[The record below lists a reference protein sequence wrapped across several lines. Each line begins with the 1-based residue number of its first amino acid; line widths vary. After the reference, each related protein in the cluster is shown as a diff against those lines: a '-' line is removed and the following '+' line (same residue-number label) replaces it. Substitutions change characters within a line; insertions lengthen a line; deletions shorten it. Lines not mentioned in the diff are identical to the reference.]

1 MLKPIGILSVFSL
14 GLVFACKTMDKHP
27 SDLQAARE
35 AIYDTTVLKAPLQ
48 GTQENFSRLVI
59 FGDSLSD
66 EYWLARTTLGIVP
79 NRSYYRGRF
88 SNGPLWTEYLGEGLS
103 IPRLNLATGAAT
115 TIDDNSLLREKIP
128 VVGQVA
134 FPKSIDSSVDDHLRS
149 RDFKTD
155 GTLFII
161 WGGPN
166 DFFGGSI
173 NPGQVA
179 QNIASSTEKLL
190 KAGAKLLFVPGMFDL
205 SRLPKNVPGTTRPDD
220 AVLAKATVE
229 FNELLQKNLSDL
241 RKAYPAAR
249 IISSNPGAM
258 VERIMQNK
266 ALFDLDNTQ
275 DACYVGG
282 FQFGSGGQDKVQ
294 CQDPDRYAF
303 WDRVHPST
311 RVHCA
316 IAVEFLGSLQV
327 DGVVNGT
334 VDENKLLSACRELR
348 GIR

>member
-1 MLKPIGILSVFSL
+1 MLKLAATLSICS
-14 GLVFACKTMDKHP
+14 LVFIVACKTMEQKSSELD
-27 SDLQAARE
+27 AARDVR
-35 AIYDTTVLKAPLQ
+35 YDSTVLKTALQ
-48 GTQENFSRLVI
+48 GTQENFSRIVI

-79 NRSYYRGRF
+79 NRTYYRGRF

-103 IPRLNLATGAAT
+103 VPRLNLSTGAAT
-115 TIDDNSLLREKIP
+115 TVDENSLLRQQIP
-128 VVGQVA
+128 ILGQIT

-155 GTLFII
+155 GTLFMI

-166 DFFGGSI
+166 DFFGGTI
-173 NPGQVA
+173 NPQQVA
-179 QNIASSTEKLL
+179 TNIKSSAEKLL
-190 KAGAKLLFVPGMFDL
+190 KAGAKILFVPGMFDL

-229 FNELLQKNLSDL
+229 FNDLLQKNLSDL

-249 IISSNPGAM
+249 IVSSDPDAM

-266 ALFDLDNTQ
+266 ALFDLENTQ

-282 FQFGSGGQDKVQ
+282 FQIGSGGEGKVK

-316 IAVEFLGSLQV
+316 IAVEFLGSLQSN
-327 DGVVNGT
+327 GIVNGT
-334 VDENKLLSACRELR
+334 VDENELLSACRGVR
-348 GIR
+348 AIR